1 MNFRV
6 PTKYR
11 TTSTEIMDDFSL
23 EGEEL
28 REALDKI
35 ASINQLLGGNKVT
48 LDGVEQLLANISL
61 NGTITIVDVG
71 CGNGDMLRTLAQYG
85 KNKGLVFE
93 LIGIDANGFTVNHAQ
108 QLSAEYENISFRCE
122 DIFDA
127 SFKEVKADLF
137 LCTLTLHH
145 FKNEEI
151 EYLLPLFYRNSRLGI
166 VINDLQRSGLAY
178 RLFQLLCFVFRLNTM
193 SREDGLISILRG
205 FTKEELTLF
214 SIQMN
219 FNRWSIRW
227 RWAFRYQWIISKL

>member
-1 MNFRV
+1 
-6 PTKYR
+6 
-11 TTSTEIMDDFSL
+11 MDDFSL